1 MKYITSDP
9 NIMMGK
15 TVISGTRITVE
26 FILEKLSS
34 GETIPMLL
42 KEYPHLSEEAIKEAL
57 AFAAQVLKSDI
68 VYPSQKT
75 S

>member
-9 NIMMGK
+9 SIMMGK
-15 TVISGTRITVE
+15 PVISGTRITVE

-68 VYPSQKT
+68 VYPSQKI
-75 S
+75 

>member
-15 TVISGTRITVE
+15 PVISGTRITVE

-34 GETIPMLL
+34 GETIPILL

-68 VYPSQKT
+68 VYPAQKI